1 MLTQSLLDALP
12 FIAAM
17 GVVSGIAFAAGW
29 RYHSRLIDGYV
40 KALRAS
46 RPPITRV
53 DPKGYKDWKCEAA
66 AGIAQTT
73 ASSLDPVGAAGVLE
87 SATQENTGPAAG
99 EQMQN
104 SAKQHGFRAESLRGM
119 RAVEPGRA
127 FGSLKAMAALQAVAA
142 V

>member
-1 MLTQSLLDALP
+1 MRSGMLTQSLLNAAPFVMAL
-12 FIAAM
+12 IAAGAIAM
-17 GVVSGIAFAAGW
+17 AYKVRKTKAVVGI
-29 RYHSRLIDGYV
+29 S
-40 KALRAS
+40 
-46 RPPITRV
+46 
-53 DPKGYKDWKCEAA
+53 
-66 AGIAQTT
+66 QTT
-73 ASSLDPVGAAGVLE
+73 ASHDPVGAAGVLE

>member
-1 MLTQSLLDALP
+1 MLTQSLLSAIP
-12 FIAAM
+12 FLTAM
-17 GVVSGIAFAAGW
+17 GAVG
-29 RYHSRLIDGYV
+29 LITAMAYKV
-40 KALRAS
+40 RKTKA
-46 RPPITRV
+46 V
-53 DPKGYKDWKCEAA
+53 
-66 AGIAQTT
+66 AGISQTT
-73 ASSLDPVGAAGVLE
+73 ASIDPVGAAGVLE

>member
-1 MLTQSLLDALP
+1 MGAVGLIT
-12 FIAAM
+12 AM
-17 GVVSGIAFAAGW
+17 AYKV
-29 RYHSRLIDGYV
+29 RKT
-40 KALRAS
+40 KA
-46 RPPITRV
+46 V
-53 DPKGYKDWKCEAA
+53 
-66 AGIAQTT
+66 AGISQTT
-73 ASSLDPVGAAGVLE
+73 ASHDPVGAAGVLE